1 MMTITL
7 HETRDTQSAEYKFME
22 ALLVDAFPENERRD
36 LDKQRL
42 NTRDNAMFH
51 PMLIKADG
59 KWVGLLNYWLLG
71 DIAYVEHFATSAD
84 LRGHGLGAA
93 AMEAAQHELKRIVL
107 EVEPP
112 DTPLAQRRIGF
123 YRRCGFSLCQRPYNQ
138 PPYRKGDTPLPMLLM
153 FHGVD
158 DADAAF
164 ATARNAIH
172 KHVYGVEA

>member
-1 MMTITL
+1 MMTVTL

-22 ALLVDAFPENERRD
+22 ALLVDTFPENERRD

-59 KWVGLLNYWLLG
+59 KRVGLLNYWLLG
-71 DIAYVEHFATSAD
+71 DIAYVEHFATNPD

-93 AMEAAQHELKRIVL
+93 AMEAAQLSLKRIVL
-107 EVEPP
+107 EVELP
-112 DTPLAQRRIGF
+112 DTPLAQRRVGF
-123 YRRCGFSLCQRPYNQ
+123 YRRCGFALCQRPYAQ
-138 PPYRKGDTPLPMLLM
+138 PPYRKGDAPLPMLLM
-153 FHGVD
+153 FLGVD
-158 DADAAF
+158 DMDAAF
-164 ATARNAIH
+164 ATARAAIH